1 MRTLRTARRIRAW
14 LAPAAAALLALCLPA
29 PSSLAADLA
38 GADGASY
45 ALRISSLK
53 EVRFRS
59 TVRQQFD
66 YSCGSAAVAT
76 LLTYHFDHPVS
87 EQAAFQQMYLHGD
100 QQRIQRD
107 GFSLLDIKRYLASL
121 GYAADGFEL
130 PLEKLAEAGLPAI
143 VLVAERG
150 YHHFVVVKGVAG
162 GRVLLGDPAG
172 GTRALPRRQFDAIW
186 QGGLLFVV
194 HGSPGT
200 PRFNAAADWRAAP
213 QAVLAGGIERD
224 SLLRQTLPKLGDGNF

>member
-1 MRTLRTARRIRAW
+1 MKAPRIV
-14 LAPAAAALLALCLPA
+14 LCAALLAPLAPGPA
-29 PSSLAADLA
+29 TRAADLPA
-38 GADGASY
+38 ADGASY
-45 ALRISSLK
+45 ALRVTSLK
-53 EVRFRS
+53 EARFRQ

-76 LLTYHFDHPVS
+76 LLTYHFDHPVT
-87 EQAAFQQMYLHGD
+87 EQAAFQQMFLHGD
-100 QQRIQRD
+100 QQRIRRD
-107 GFSLLDIKRYLASL
+107 GFSLLDIKRFLVSL

-130 PLEKLAEAGLPAI
+130 PLEKLAEAGFPAI

-150 YHHFVVVKGVAG
+150 YHHFVVIKGLAG

-172 GTRALPRRQFDAIW
+172 GTRAMPRAQFDAIW
-186 QGGLLFVV
+186 QNGLLFVV
-194 HGSPGT
+194 HGSARK

-213 QAVLAGGIERD
+213 QAALAGGIERD